1 MGFDM
6 KDLLEALMVV
16 CFGISW
22 PISIAKSIKART
34 TKGKSILFLFFIL
47 TGYGVGIASKIVGD
61 AINYVFFFYC
71 LNFTM
76 VATDIGVYFRNR
88 GLDAAALRTA

>member
-1 MGFDM
+1 M
-6 KDLLEALMVV
+6 KDFLEALMVV

-22 PISIAKSIKART
+22 PISIAKSIKARS
-34 TKGKSILFLFFIL
+34 TKGKSILFLCFIL
-47 TGYGVGIASKIVGD
+47 TGYGVGIASKIVGH

-76 VATDIGVYFRNR
+76 VAIDILVYVRNK
-88 GLDAAALRTA
+88 GLEVSLRNA